1 MTDLISKGRHAAVP
15 RSIQF
20 GYAGEDNKPQAA
32 VAFEIVGETDPFA
45 GWTITAFL
53 FLHDNSRERSIES
66 FRYMGWTGDDLVELP
81 ALCEAGQLGEVD
93 IVVDHEEYQEKLQA
107 KVKWVNRRGGGGV
120 QLKKPMEGT
129 ALADFAM
136 RMKGRIRTMGAAG
149 GQRNAGGGQRTF
161 GGNGASSRGTAAHPN
176 APGNSWGSA
185 PPAGAAAGTD
195 DDIPF

>member
-1 MTDLISKGRHAAVP
+1 MTELISKGRHAAVP

-53 FLHDNSRERSIES
+53 FLHDNSWERSIES

-81 ALCEAGQLGEVD
+81 DLCDAGQLGEVD

-107 KVKWVNRRGGGGV
+107 KVKWVNRRRGSGV
-120 QLKKPMEGT
+120 QLKKPMEGDD
-129 ALADFAM
+129 LADFAM
-136 RMKGRIRTMGAAG
+136 RMKGKIRTMGAEAR
-149 GQRNAGGGQRTF
+149 GQRSAGGGQRSL
-161 GGNGASSRGTAAHPN
+161 GGNGANSRGGAAHPN
-176 APGNSWGSA
+176 APGNSWGGA
-185 PPAGAAAGTD
+185 PPSGGAD